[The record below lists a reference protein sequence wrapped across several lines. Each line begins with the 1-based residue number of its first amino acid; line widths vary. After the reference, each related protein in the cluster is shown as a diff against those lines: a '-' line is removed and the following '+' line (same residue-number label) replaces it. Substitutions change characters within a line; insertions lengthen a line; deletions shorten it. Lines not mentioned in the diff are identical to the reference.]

1 MEYIQPT
8 EHNLKRVHIIRDAI
22 CDGTSLKVARG
33 GLNIIGNMHGHC
45 DVLNGADNLKLMH
58 DDMQFT
64 YAIVKIF
71 CGVSEE
77 SDAKR

>member
-1 MEYIQPT
+1 MGDGASLRR
-8 EHNLKRVHIIRDAI
+8 NLSTIR
-22 CDGTSLKVARG
+22 
-33 GLNIIGNMHGHC
+33 NMHGHC

-71 CGVSEE
+71 RGDSEE
-77 SDAKR
+77 SATKR